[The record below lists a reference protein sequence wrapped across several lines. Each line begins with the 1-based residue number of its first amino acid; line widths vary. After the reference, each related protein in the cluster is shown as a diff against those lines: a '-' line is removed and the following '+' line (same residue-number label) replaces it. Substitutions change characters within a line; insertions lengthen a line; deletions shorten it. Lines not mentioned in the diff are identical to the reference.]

1 MSEHVVHHKN
11 GFEPF
16 YGNAVKKEQKKAQ
29 KGLDDFQGYLFD
41 LDGTV
46 YAGNKI
52 LPGVLSTLNKL
63 REQGKMVLFVT
74 NTTIHTRDGVR
85 DRLQQ
90 LGVPCSEDDILTA
103 LCVSRM
109 YCQEHLPKAKVLMIG
124 EQAMKSELENYGV
137 ETTEDALSATHVL
150 VGLDR
155 QFTYE
160 RLTLGM
166 NALRNGAR
174 LLAANPDPFCPLED
188 GAIPDTW
195 SLVKALE
202 TASLQPVFKVIG
214 KPSDYYAQKAL
225 DKLDAA
231 PEACLMVG
239 DRVSTDICFGNA
251 NGMYSALVLTGA
263 DSRKDIM
270 LQGIEPDYVL
280 ASLSEIV
287 GERRRYGD

>member
-1 MSEHVVHHKN
+1 MSEHVAHHKN
-11 GFEPF
+11 GFAPF
-16 YGNAVKKEQKKAQ
+16 YGEAAKREQTKIR
-29 KGLDDFQGYLFD
+29 KGLSSFEGYLFD

-46 YAGNKI
+46 YSGNQI
-52 LPGVLSTLNKL
+52 LPGVLPTLNKL
-63 REQGKMVLFVT
+63 REAGKSLLFVT
-74 NTTIHTRDGVR
+74 NTTTHTREGVH
-85 DRLQQ
+85 DRLEQ
-90 LGVPCSEDDILTA
+90 LGIACEAEHILTA

-109 YCQEHLPKAKVLMIG
+109 YFQEYEPEAKVLMIG
-124 EQAMKSELENYGV
+124 EQAMRSELEYYGV

-160 RLTLGM
+160 KLTLGM
-166 NALRNGAR
+166 NALRNGAQ
-174 LLAANPDPFCPLED
+174 LIAANPDPFCPLED
-188 GAIPDTW
+188 GVIPDTW

-214 KPSDYYAQKAL
+214 KPSEYYAKQAF
-225 DKLDAA
+225 DKLHIAPDAI
-231 PEACLMVG
+231 LMVG

-251 NGMYSALVLTGA
+251 NGMYTALVLTGA
-263 DSRKDIM
+263 DSRKDIL

-287 GERRRYGD
+287 GGQRRFG